1 MAHNRKYSYQHS
13 SNRFFLFIKVLVT
26 LLLTLQMVEVAFAEG
41 SRNLYPAG
49 ATGNRGNLEWRTSAY
64 GSPGSTLLRRTLLKV
79 FANAGEVI
87 LVGSTAVGVGAA
99 DILIYNPGLV
109 TGPIGGE
116 IVPAPGAASFSCN
129 ALRAL
134 PGNGALGRITSRAQE
149 LFGPDTI
156 PAGGVPG
163 GYPPCYYTAP
173 TTGIYDVVIFGP
185 SGFSSDADIAPPGD
199 IALTNPN
206 DFNAQ
211 QGASVAAWDVTVRS
225 GLSSTTDITGR
236 VFTYY
241 LSQITG
247 GNGRPL
253 NSSLYI
259 VTSDGFLYRVDLRG
273 MDPYGFLFYGN
284 RVGFYDSDG
293 VTPLYHDVM
302 STTTAANPNQLTELQ
317 GGVFIAP
324 PEFPLFFNQP
334 APAALT
340 ALGIPLTPT
349 APILTTFQFTGTAGG
364 NQSYA
369 GTGGTFSFVS
379 NTSGYYEIVLSRDG
393 INFDPANPSN
403 RVLRAFATIGLNII
417 NWDGRDNSG
426 ADFPVGNYQVRSTL
440 HAGELHTALIDV
452 ENSVQGGP
460 SYTLLNPPGGVC
472 PFPTLGAAACSGAF
486 YDDRG
491 YQTISGATV
500 GTPGA
505 VLCGNNPPATS
516 SAVINPFDST
526 STQRGFGAAAG
537 GNAGVPCAGAFGD
550 TKGLDLW
557 TYYPSPPISI
567 SIIVVPPGVPPVVPP
582 GVSPEVLPATGFAPN
597 ITTDLPQQPKDKSY
611 SAMGDI
617 WLEIPSENVKQN
629 IVGVPYN
636 NNGWDITWLGNDIG
650 YLAGTAFPTWAG
662 NSVLTGHV
670 YNANGK
676 PGPFVNIGNLSWGQ
690 QIIVHAWGQK
700 YIYEVRTVNKRV
712 LPTDTRLITKH
723 EEYPWLTLVSCHD
736 YNQKTNRYNYR
747 TIVRA
752 VLTKI
757 EAEDIP
763 VVTQRRTTH

>member
-1 MAHNRKYSYQHS
+1 MTQNLKGSHQHFP
-13 SNRFFLFIKVLVT
+13 NRFFLFITVLIA
-26 LLLTLQMVEVAFAEG
+26 LLLTLQMTGAAFAEG
-41 SRNLYPAG
+41 SRNLYPVA
-49 ATGNRGNLEWRTSAY
+49 APGNRGNLEWRTSTY
-64 GSPGSTLLRRTLLKV
+64 GSPGSTLRRRTLLKV

-87 LVGSTAVGVGAA
+87 LVGSTAVGVGTA

-116 IVPAPGAASFSCN
+116 IVPAPATASFSCN
-129 ALRAL
+129 TLRAI
-134 PGNGALGRITSRAQE
+134 PGNGALGQITSRTQE
-149 LFGPDTI
+149 LLGPNTI

-185 SGFSSDADIAPPGD
+185 SGFNSNAENPPPGD
-199 IALTNPN
+199 IALAAPN
-206 DFNAQ
+206 DFNAWQ
-211 QGASVAAWDVTVRS
+211 ATSVAAWDVTVRS

-236 VFTYY
+236 LFSYY
-241 LSQITG
+241 LAQITG

-259 VTSDGFLYRVDLRG
+259 VTLDGFRYRTDLRG

-284 RVGFYDSDG
+284 RAGFYDSDG
-293 VTPLYHDVM
+293 ITPLYHDVM
-302 STTTAANPNQLTELQ
+302 STVGAANPNQLTQLE
-317 GGVFIAP
+317 GGVFMAP
-324 PEFPLFFNQP
+324 PEFPLFFNP
-334 APAALT
+334 PDPAALT
-340 ALGIPLTPT
+340 ALGIPTTPS
-349 APILTTFQFTGTAGG
+349 APILNTFQFIGTAGG
-364 NQSYA
+364 NQSYT
-369 GTGGTFSFVS
+369 GTGGTFSFIS
-379 NTSGYYEIVLSRDG
+379 NTAGFYEIILSRDG
-393 INFDPANPSN
+393 IDFDPTNPSN
-403 RVLRAFATIGLNII
+403 RVLRGFGNIGLNTIA
-417 NWDGRDNSG
+417 WDGRDNSG
-426 ADFPVGNYQVRSTL
+426 ADFPVGNYQVRSTI

-452 ENSVQGGP
+452 ENSIQGGP

-472 PFPTLGAAACSGAF
+472 PFPALGAAACSGAF

-491 YQTISGATV
+491 YQTMSGATV

-505 VLCGNNPPATS
+505 ILCGNNPPTTS
-516 SAVINPFDST
+516 SAVDNPFDST
-526 STQRGFGAAAG
+526 STQRGFGTATG
-537 GNAGVPCAGAFGD
+537 GNAGVPCLGSFGD

-582 GVSPEVLPATGFAPN
+582 GGSPGILPATGFTPN
-597 ITTDLPQQPKDKSY
+597 IITNLPEQPLNESY
-611 SAMGDI
+611 SAMGDL
-617 WLEIPSENVKQN
+617 WLEIPSQNVKQN
-629 IVGVPYN
+629 IVGVPKGKD
-636 NNGWDITWLGNDIG
+636 GWDVSWLGNDIG

-676 PGPFVNIGNLSWGQ
+676 PGPFINIGDLSWGQ
-690 QIIVHAWGQK
+690 KVIVHAWGQK
-700 YIYEVRTVNKRV
+700 YIYEVRTINKRV

-723 EEYPWLTLVSCHD
+723 EEYPWLTLITCHD
-736 YNQKTNRYNYR
+736 YNQATNQYNYR

-763 VVTQRRTTH
+763 VITKR